1 MDYRRFGDTVIAR
14 LDKGEEI
21 HEQLRLIALKEDI
34 KLASVSAL
42 GAVDD
47 VTVGVFV
54 VSEKRYHA
62 NRFTGDM
69 EIVSLTGT
77 VSTMDGEYYAHLH
90 MGVSDLEGRM
100 FGGHLTKAVV
110 SVTCELVI
118 RIIDGTVDRK
128 HHPDPGVNLFD
139 FSKE

>member
-21 HEQLRLIALKEDI
+21 HGQLRQIALKEDI
-34 KLASVSAL
+34 RLAEISGL
-42 GAVDD
+42 GAADD
-47 VTVGVFV
+47 VTLGVFIIG
-54 VSEKRYHA
+54 EKRYHT

-77 VSTMDGEYYAHLH
+77 VSTMNGEYYAHLH

-100 FGGHLTKAVV
+100 FGGHLTEAVV
-110 SVTCELVI
+110 SITCELVI

-128 HHPDPGVNLFD
+128 HHPDPGVNLL
-139 FSKE
+139 EYY

>member
-1 MDYRRFGDTVIAR
+1 MIAR

-34 KLASVSAL
+34 KLASVSGL

-47 VTVGVFV
+47 VTLGVFV

-62 NRFTGDM
+62 DRFTGDM

-77 VSTMDGEYYAHLH
+77 VNTMDGEYYAHLH
-90 MGVSDLEGRM
+90 MGVSEVGGRM
-100 FGGHLTKAVV
+100 FGGHLTEARV

-118 RIIDGTVDRK
+118 RIIDGSVDRK
-128 HHPDPGVNLFD
+128 HHPDPGVNLLEFH
-139 FSKE
+139 

>member
-1 MDYRRFGDTVIAR
+1 MDYKRFGDTVIAR
-14 LDKGEEI
+14 LDRGEEV
-21 HEQLRLIALKEDI
+21 HEQLRLIAQKENI
-34 KLASVSAL
+34 KLAQVSGL
-42 GAVDD
+42 GAADD

-54 VSEKRYHA
+54 VQEKRYHA

-77 VSTMDGEYYAHLH
+77 ISTMDGEYYAHLH
-90 MGVSDLEGRM
+90 MGVSDVQGNM
-100 FGGHLTKAVV
+100 FGGHLTKAVI

-118 RIIDGTVDRK
+118 RIIDGRVDRK

-139 FSKE
+139 LS

>member
-34 KLASVSAL
+34 KLASVSGL

-47 VTVGVFV
+47 VTLGVFV

-62 NRFTGDM
+62 DRFTEDM

-77 VSTMDGEYYAHLH
+77 VNTMDGEYYAHLH
-90 MGVSDLEGRM
+90 MGVSEVGGRM
-100 FGGHLTKAVV
+100 FGGHLTEARV

-118 RIIDGTVDRK
+118 RIIDGSVDRK
-128 HHPDPGVNLFD
+128 HHPDPGVNLLEFH
-139 FSKE
+139 

>member
-14 LDKGEEI
+14 LDKGEELY
-21 HEQLRLIALKEDI
+21 EQLRLIALKENI
-34 KLASVSAL
+34 RLASVSGL

-47 VTVGVFV
+47 ATLGVFV

-62 NRFTGDM
+62 DRFTGDM

-77 VSTMDGEYYAHLH
+77 VNTMDGEYYAHLH
-90 MGVSDLEGRM
+90 MGVSTVGGRM
-100 FGGHLTKAVV
+100 FGGHLTRAVV
-110 SVTCELVI
+110 SITCEMVI

-139 FSKE
+139 FQ

>member
-1 MDYRRFGDTVIAR
+1 MDYKRFGDTVIAR
-14 LDKGEEI
+14 LDRGEEV
-21 HEQLRLIALKEDI
+21 HEQLRLIAQKENI
-34 KLASVSAL
+34 KLAQVSGL
-42 GAVDD
+42 GAADD

-54 VSEKRYHA
+54 VQKKCYRA

-77 VSTMDGEYYAHLH
+77 INTMDGEYYAHLH
-90 MGVSDLEGRM
+90 MGVSDVQGNM
-100 FGGHLTKAVV
+100 FGGHLTKAVI

-118 RIIDGTVDRK
+118 RMIDGRVDRK

-139 FSKE
+139 LS

>member
-21 HEQLRLIALKEDI
+21 HEQLRLIALKENI
-34 KLASVSAL
+34 RLASVSAL

-47 VTVGVFV
+47 ATLGVFV
-54 VSEKRYHA
+54 VSEKQYHA
-62 NRFTGDM
+62 DRFTGDM

-77 VSTMDGEYYAHLH
+77 VNTMDGEYYAHLH
-90 MGVSDLEGRM
+90 MGVSTVGGRM
-100 FGGHLTKAVV
+100 FGGHLTRAVV
-110 SVTCELVI
+110 SITCEMVI
-118 RIIDGTVDRK
+118 RIIDGTVDRT

-139 FSKE
+139 FQ

>member
-21 HEQLRLIALKEDI
+21 HEQLRLIALKENI
-34 KLASVSAL
+34 RLASVSAL

-47 VTVGVFV
+47 ATLGVFV

-62 NRFTGDM
+62 DRFTGDM

-77 VSTMDGEYYAHLH
+77 VNTMDGEYYAHLH
-90 MGVSDLEGRM
+90 MGVSTVGGRM
-100 FGGHLTKAVV
+100 FGGHLTRAVV
-110 SVTCELVI
+110 SITCEMVI

-128 HHPDPGVNLFD
+128 HHPDPGVNLLEFN
-139 FSKE
+139 

>member
-1 MDYRRFGDTVIAR
+1 MDYRRFGDTVVAR

-21 HEQLRLIALKEDI
+21 HEQLRLIALKENI
-34 KLASVSAL
+34 RLASVSGL

-47 VTVGVFV
+47 ATLGVFV

-62 NRFTGDM
+62 DRFTGDM

-77 VSTMDGEYYAHLH
+77 VNTMDGEYYAHLH
-90 MGVSDLEGRM
+90 MGVSEVGGRM
-100 FGGHLTKAVV
+100 FGGHLTEARV

-118 RIIDGTVDRK
+118 RIIDGSVDRK
-128 HHPDPGVNLFD
+128 HHPDPGVNLLEFH
-139 FSKE
+139 

>member
-21 HEQLRLIALKEDI
+21 YEQLRLIALKENI
-34 KLASVSAL
+34 RLASVSGL

-47 VTVGVFV
+47 ATLGVFV

-62 NRFTGDM
+62 DRFTGDM

-77 VSTMDGEYYAHLH
+77 VNTMDGEYYAHLH
-90 MGVSDLEGRM
+90 MGVSTVGGRM
-100 FGGHLTKAVV
+100 FGGHLTRAVV
-110 SVTCELVI
+110 SITCEMVI

-128 HHPDPGVNLFD
+128 HHQDPGVNLFD
-139 FSKE
+139 FQ

>member
-21 HEQLRLIALKEDI
+21 YEQLRLIALKENI
-34 KLASVSAL
+34 RLASVSGL

-47 VTVGVFV
+47 ATLGVFV

-62 NRFTGDM
+62 DRFTGDM

-77 VSTMDGEYYAHLH
+77 VNTMDGEYYAHLH
-90 MGVSDLEGRM
+90 MGVSTVGGRM
-100 FGGHLTKAVV
+100 FGGHLTRAVV
-110 SVTCELVI
+110 SITCEMVI
-118 RIIDGTVDRK
+118 RIIDGAVDRK

-139 FSKE
+139 FQ

>member
-21 HEQLRLIALKEDI
+21 HGQLRQIALKEDI
-34 KLASVSAL
+34 RLAEISGL
-42 GAVDD
+42 GAADD
-47 VTVGVFV
+47 VTLGVFIIG
-54 VSEKRYHA
+54 EKRYHA

-77 VSTMDGEYYAHLH
+77 VTTMNGEYYPHLH
-90 MGVSDLEGRM
+90 MSVGDAQGRV
-100 FGGHLTKAVV
+100 FGGHLTEAVV
-110 SVTCELVI
+110 SITCELVI

-128 HHPDPGVNLFD
+128 HHPDPGVNLLEFH
-139 FSKE
+139 

>member
-34 KLASVSAL
+34 KLASVSGL

-47 VTVGVFV
+47 VTLGVFV

-62 NRFTGDM
+62 DRFTGDM

-77 VSTMDGEYYAHLH
+77 VNTMDGEYYAHLH
-90 MGVSDLEGRM
+90 MGVSEVGGRM
-100 FGGHLTKAVV
+100 FGGHLTEARV

-118 RIIDGTVDRK
+118 RIIDGSVDRK
-128 HHPDPGVNLFD
+128 HHPDPGVNLLEFH
-139 FSKE
+139 

>member
-21 HEQLRLIALKEDI
+21 HEQLRLIALKENI
-34 KLASVSAL
+34 RLASVSAL

-47 VTVGVFV
+47 ATLGVFV

-62 NRFTGDM
+62 DRFTGDM

-77 VSTMDGEYYAHLH
+77 INTMDGEYYAHLH
-90 MGVSDLEGRM
+90 MGVSTVGGRM
-100 FGGHLTKAVV
+100 FGGHLTRAVV
-110 SVTCELVI
+110 SITCEMVI
-118 RIIDGTVDRK
+118 RIIEGTVDRK

-139 FSKE
+139 FQ

>member
-1 MDYRRFGDTVIAR
+1 MDYRRFGDTIVAR

-47 VTVGVFV
+47 VTVGVFITQ
-54 VSEKRYHA
+54 EKRYHA

-77 VSTMDGEYYAHLH
+77 VNTMDGGYYAHLH

-100 FGGHLTKAVV
+100 FGGHLTEAVV
-110 SVTCELVI
+110 SVTCEMVI
-118 RIIDGTVDRK
+118 QVIDGRVDRK
-128 HHPDPGVNLFD
+128 HHLDPGVNLFD
-139 FSKE
+139 FS

>member
-1 MDYRRFGDTVIAR
+1 MDYKRFGDTVIAR
-14 LDKGEEI
+14 LDRGEEV
-21 HEQLRLIALKEDI
+21 HEQLRLIAQKENI
-34 KLASVSAL
+34 KLAQVSGL
-42 GAVDD
+42 GAADD

-54 VSEKRYHA
+54 VQKKCYRA

-77 VSTMDGEYYAHLH
+77 INTMDGEYYAHLH
-90 MGVSDLEGRM
+90 MGVSDVQGNM
-100 FGGHLTKAVV
+100 FGGHLTKAVI

-118 RIIDGTVDRK
+118 RIIDGRADRK

-139 FSKE
+139 LS

>member
-1 MDYRRFGDTVIAR
+1 MDYKRFGDTVIAR
-14 LDKGEEI
+14 LDRGEEI
-21 HEQLRLIALKEDI
+21 HEQLRLIGQKEDI
-34 KLASVSAL
+34 RLAQVSGL

-54 VSEKRYHA
+54 VREKRYHA

-77 VSTMDGEYYAHLH
+77 VDSMDGEYYAHLH
-90 MGVSDLEGRM
+90 MGVSDLEGHM
-100 FGGHLTKAVV
+100 FGGHLTRAVV

-118 RIIDGTVDRK
+118 RIIDGQVDRK

-139 FSKE
+139 LS

>member
-1 MDYRRFGDTVIAR
+1 MDYRRFGDTVVAR

-21 HEQLRLIALKEDI
+21 HEQLRLIALKENI
-34 KLASVSAL
+34 RLASVSAL

-47 VTVGVFV
+47 ATLGVFV
-54 VSEKRYHA
+54 VSEKQYHA
-62 NRFTGDM
+62 DRFTGDM

-77 VSTMDGEYYAHLH
+77 VNTMDGEYYAHLH
-90 MGVSDLEGRM
+90 MGVSTVGGQM
-100 FGGHLTKAVV
+100 FGGHLTRAVV
-110 SVTCELVI
+110 SITCEMVI

-139 FSKE
+139 FQ

>member
-1 MDYRRFGDTVIAR
+1 MDYKRFGDTVIAR
-14 LDKGEEI
+14 LDRGEEV
-21 HEQLRLIALKEDI
+21 HEQLRLIAQKENI
-34 KLASVSAL
+34 KLAQVSGL
-42 GAVDD
+42 GAADD

-54 VSEKRYHA
+54 VQKKCYRA

-77 VSTMDGEYYAHLH
+77 INTMDGEYYAHLH
-90 MGVSDLEGRM
+90 MGVSDVQGNM
-100 FGGHLTKAVV
+100 FGGHLTKAVI

-118 RIIDGTVDRK
+118 RIIDGRVDRK

-139 FSKE
+139 LS

>member
-34 KLASVSAL
+34 KLASVSGL

-47 VTVGVFV
+47 VTLGVFV

-62 NRFTGDM
+62 DRFTGYM

-77 VSTMDGEYYAHLH
+77 VNTMDGEYYAHLH
-90 MGVSDLEGRM
+90 MGVSEVGGRM
-100 FGGHLTKAVV
+100 FGGHLTEARV
-110 SVTCELVI
+110 SVTSELVI
-118 RIIDGTVDRK
+118 RIIDGSVDRK
-128 HHPDPGVNLFD
+128 HHPDPGVNLLEFH
-139 FSKE
+139 

>member
-21 HEQLRLIALKEDI
+21 HEQLRLIALKENI
-34 KLASVSAL
+34 RLASVSAL

-47 VTVGVFV
+47 ATLGVFV
-54 VSEKRYHA
+54 VSEKQYHA
-62 NRFTGDM
+62 DRFTGDM

-77 VSTMDGEYYAHLH
+77 VNTMEGEYYAHLH
-90 MGVSDLEGRM
+90 MGVSTVGGRV
-100 FGGHLTKAVV
+100 FGGHLTRAVV
-110 SVTCELVI
+110 SITCEMVI

-139 FSKE
+139 FQ

>member
-21 HEQLRLIALKEDI
+21 HEQLRLIALKENI
-34 KLASVSAL
+34 RLASVSAL

-47 VTVGVFV
+47 ATLGVFV
-54 VSEKRYHA
+54 VSEKQYHA
-62 NRFTGDM
+62 DRFTGDM

-77 VSTMDGEYYAHLH
+77 VNTMDGEYYAHLH
-90 MGVSDLEGRM
+90 MGVSTVGGRM
-100 FGGHLTKAVV
+100 FGGHLTRAVV
-110 SVTCELVI
+110 SITYEMVI

-128 HHPDPGVNLFD
+128 HHPDPGVNLLEFN
-139 FSKE
+139 

>member
-34 KLASVSAL
+34 RLASVSGL

-47 VTVGVFV
+47 VTLGVFV

-62 NRFTGDM
+62 DRFTGDM

-77 VSTMDGEYYAHLH
+77 VNTMDGEYYAHLH
-90 MGVSDLEGRM
+90 MGVSEVGGRM
-100 FGGHLTKAVV
+100 FGGHLTEARV

-118 RIIDGTVDRK
+118 RIIDGSVDRK
-128 HHPDPGVNLFD
+128 HHPDPGVNLLEFH
-139 FSKE
+139 

>member
-21 HEQLRLIALKEDI
+21 YEQLRLIALKENI
-34 KLASVSAL
+34 RLASVSAL

-47 VTVGVFV
+47 ATLGVFV
-54 VSEKRYHA
+54 VSEKQYHA
-62 NRFTGDM
+62 DRFTGDM

-77 VSTMDGEYYAHLH
+77 VNTMDGEYYAHLH
-90 MGVSDLEGRM
+90 MGVSTVGGRM
-100 FGGHLTKAVV
+100 FGGHLTRAVV
-110 SVTCELVI
+110 SITCEMVI

-139 FSKE
+139 FQ

>member
-34 KLASVSAL
+34 KLASVSGL

-47 VTVGVFV
+47 VTLGVFV

-62 NRFTGDM
+62 DRFTGYM

-77 VSTMDGEYYAHLH
+77 VNTMDGEYYAHLH
-90 MGVSDLEGRM
+90 MGVSEVGGRM
-100 FGGHLTKAVV
+100 FGGHLTEARV

-118 RIIDGTVDRK
+118 RIIDGSVDRK
-128 HHPDPGVNLFD
+128 HHPDPGVNLLEFH
-139 FSKE
+139 

>member
-1 MDYRRFGDTVIAR
+1 MDYKRFGDTVIAR
-14 LDKGEEI
+14 LDRGEEI
-21 HEQLRLIALKEDI
+21 HEQLRLIGQKEEI
-34 KLASVSAL
+34 RLAQVSGL

-54 VSEKRYHA
+54 VREKRYHA

-77 VSTMDGEYYAHLH
+77 VDSMDGEYYAHLH
-90 MGVSDLEGRM
+90 MGVSDLEGHM
-100 FGGHLTKAVV
+100 FGGHLTRAVV

-118 RIIDGTVDRK
+118 RIIDGQVDRK

-139 FSKE
+139 LS

>member
-21 HEQLRLIALKEDI
+21 HEQLRLIALKENI
-34 KLASVSAL
+34 RLASVSAL

-47 VTVGVFV
+47 ATLGVFV

-62 NRFTGDM
+62 DRFTGDM

-77 VSTMDGEYYAHLH
+77 VNTMNGEYYAHLH

-100 FGGHLTKAVV
+100 FGGHLTAARIR
-110 SVTCELVI
+110 VTCEMVI
-118 RIIDGTVDRK
+118 RIIEGTVDRK

-139 FSKE
+139 FS

>member
-1 MDYRRFGDTVIAR
+1 MDYRRFGDTVVAR

-21 HEQLRLIALKEDI
+21 HEQLRLIALKENI
-34 KLASVSAL
+34 RLASVSAL

-47 VTVGVFV
+47 ATLGVFV

-62 NRFTGDM
+62 DRFTGDM

-77 VSTMDGEYYAHLH
+77 VNTMDGEYYAHLH
-90 MGVSDLEGRM
+90 MGVSTVGGRM
-100 FGGHLTKAVV
+100 FGGHLTRAVV
-110 SVTCELVI
+110 SITCEMVI

-128 HHPDPGVNLFD
+128 HHPDPGVNLLEFN
-139 FSKE
+139 